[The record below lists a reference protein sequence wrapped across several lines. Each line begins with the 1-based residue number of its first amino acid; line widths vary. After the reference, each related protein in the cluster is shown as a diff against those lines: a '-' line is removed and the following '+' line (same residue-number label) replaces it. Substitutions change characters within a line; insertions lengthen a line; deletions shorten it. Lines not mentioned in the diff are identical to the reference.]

1 MDLQG
6 SLRVQRRRRPLSPKA
21 MYWESNK
28 NRAIYSDYRQEETM
42 KASQRWCSW
51 KLRRFL
57 RMKRKSEEV
66 RSKEDHFGRSS
77 SPSGKGVRYEYD
89 FGNEECGHLW
99 DGVSDSPVTVP
110 SDRSLSCFSKFPI
123 TARSPHCDLRGHE
136 LLVSSTVA
144 VYTFLPDSSSCVC
157 QRCHRFYLFFMP
169 ESAIY
174 NSFSASPQHFW
185 SVQKSHC
192 QNVRSEVWGK
202 QLLPVMSSENSNPD
216 SYCLCWGMGV
226 CSHRPCS
233 LNH

>member
-28 NRAIYSDYRQEETM
+28 NRAIYSDYRQEKTM
-42 KASQRWCSW
+42 KASQKWCSW
-51 KLRRFL
+51 KLRFL

-89 FGNEECGHLW
+89 FGNEECGHLC

-110 SDRSLSCFSKFPI
+110 SDRSLSCFSKLPI

-144 VYTFLPDSSSCVC
+144 VCTFLPDSSSCVC
-157 QRCHRFYLFFMP
+157 QCCHRFYLFFMP

-174 NSFSASPQHFW
+174 NRVFLLLLNILDQLKSPIART
-185 SVQKSHC
+185 SGLKS
-192 QNVRSEVWGK
+192 GK
-202 QLLPVMSSENSNPD
+202 SNCFLSWAVKTPA
-216 SYCLCWGMGV
+216 LTHIAFAGEWV
-226 CSHRPCS
+226 CVPTDPA
-233 LNH
+233 L